1 MIQNINTI
9 LFDFGGVL
17 VDLDKEACLE
27 AFKKL
32 GVRNLNEYISNYA
45 QSGLFLQLE
54 KGLISPEYFHEQVRK
69 MSDRNISDE
78 EIDDAWN
85 QFLITIPP
93 YKLDFLLELRKK
105 YRVLLLSNTN
115 AIHFNQKGKSEFEK
129 QGLSLNNYFD
139 KCYLS
144 FQLGMAKPDED
155 IFKHVLENEQ
165 AKAHEILFLDDGE
178 QNIETAKKIGFTTYL
193 VKEKED
199 FRPLFSNFTALW
211 N

>member
-17 VDLDKEACLE
+17 VDLDKEACLD

-54 KGLISPEYFHEQVRK
+54 KGLISSGYFHDEVRK
-69 MSDRNISDE
+69 MSDKNISDE
-78 EIDDAWN
+78 EIDNAWN
-85 QFLITIPP
+85 TFLINIPE
-93 YKLDFLLELRKK
+93 YKLDLLLELRKK

-115 AIHFNQKGKSEFEK
+115 TIHFNQKGKSEFEK

-144 FQLGMAKPDED
+144 FELGMAKPDEE
-155 IFKHVLENEQ
+155 IFKHVLEHEKT
-165 AKAHEILFLDDGE
+165 KAQEILFLDDGE
-178 QNIETAKKIGFTTYL
+178 QNIEIAKKMGFTTYL